1 MDREV
6 VEVLQDIANSIKILT
21 AEVKELKEEVEK
33 INEKSKYRWR
43 KPTEEEKRILEEEFE
58 KLKMK

>member
-21 AEVKELKEEVEK
+21 AEVKELKEE
-33 INEKSKYRWR
+33 
-43 KPTEEEKRILEEEFE
+43 F
-58 KLKMK
+58 

>member
-33 INEKSKYRWR
+33 INEKSKYR
-43 KPTEEEKRILEEEFE
+43 
-58 KLKMK
+58 